1 MTKIAIV
8 DDHKMFRD
16 GMAFVLDNEE
26 EYEVVWTAESTQETL
41 SFIENEEPNI
51 VLMDVSL
58 GSESGINLTRTLAD
72 KYENLTIIG
81 LSMHHEEQY
90 IIKMI
95 EGGAK
100 GYVLKDAGIEELKKA
115 INIVQN
121 LGYYYSDHVMNSLV
135 NHINSPKSAIDSQDQ
150 NVLTERE
157 MEILHLVTE
166 ELSNA
171 DISKRL
177 FISPRTVETHKRNMI
192 SKLNVKNSIGLVRFA
207 IESGIIAAKQAT

>member
-26 EYEVVWTAESTQETL
+26 GYEVVWTAESTQETL
-41 SFIENEEPNI
+41 ECVEKDEPNI
-51 VLMDVSL
+51 ILMDVSL
-58 GSESGINLTRTLAD
+58 GPENGIELTRMLAD
-72 KYENLTIIG
+72 KYEKLTIIG

-135 NHINSPKSAIDSQDQ
+135 SHINSPKPVIDSQDQ

-171 DISKRL
+171 DISKKL

-207 IESGIIAAKQAT
+207 FESGIIASKQAT